1 MSDAK
6 NTEEQSPC
14 PDMTL
19 PTHAIIIA
27 AIILLCCTAGCISA
41 PPGLSPDKDSPATE
55 YPPLSIEATPVRYAE
70 VNGVRLA
77 YREFGGGERFIPT
90 HVGNSHTVSFRKECY
105 GED

>member
-1 MSDAK
+1 MPA
-6 NTEEQSPC
+6 
-14 PDMTL
+14 
-19 PTHAIIIA
+19 AIIIA
-27 AIILLCCTAGCISA
+27 AIILLCWSAGCISA
-41 PPGLSPDKDSPATE
+41 PSALSPDKDSPATE